1 MITTERPIVVIDVVA
16 KWAVDAALFLAGAAG
31 FLLWGVIVRSPV
43 RNILSFAIMATVAIL
58 VDRPLPLLPDT
69 PTLPEADEV
78 TPDGAVR
85 RTWRRYAVTATGWTV
100 ALCAVYAVLTVY
112 FVQPGFLAGWLAA
125 YAVTRLRSL
134 ATAREIERASH
145 VRLSMRLQ
153 RSVWRKRAPAY
164 YASGD
169 SASSGS
175 SAARA

>member
-16 KWAVDAALFLAGAAG
+16 KWAVDAALYLAMATG

-43 RNILSFAIMATVAIL
+43 RNILTFAIIATVAML
-58 VDRPLPLLPDT
+58 VDRLMPLLPDT
-69 PTLPEADEV
+69 PTLREAHDV
-78 TPDGAVR
+78 APDDVVR
-85 RTWRRYAVTATGWTV
+85 RTWQRYAVTATGMMM

-112 FVQPGFLAGWLAA
+112 FIQPGFLAGWLAA

-134 ATAREIERASH
+134 VDAREIERASH

-164 YASGD
+164 YATPRLGM
-169 SASSGS
+169 
-175 SAARA
+175 